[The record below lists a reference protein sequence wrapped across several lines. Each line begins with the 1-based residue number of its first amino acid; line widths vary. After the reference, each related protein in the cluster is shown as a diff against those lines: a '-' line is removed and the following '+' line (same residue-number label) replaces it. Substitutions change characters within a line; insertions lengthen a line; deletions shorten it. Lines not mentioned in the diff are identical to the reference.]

1 MKRHEGGYD
10 LIDPEIAD
18 WRGDE
23 WDQPGEAGIVEP
35 LRRELRLFKWG
46 VYAVLS
52 LALVA
57 ILIAGAT
64 GWWYVNKINPEGE
77 PAEAEQFIVRKRD
90 SLQTVSERLEENGW
104 ISNAGVFRWYVR
116 NHGGL
121 ELTPGYFEIAPGDHM
136 GNVLGRLRTPPSE
149 TYTRVTFPEG
159 FTLEQV
165 AGRLAADGPRMT
177 VRDFEKA
184 ADNPEIIAALR
195 PPGVS
200 SLEGLLFPD
209 TYQVSNSESEAQVI
223 ERMIALMERVA
234 LQEDIVPKSAGLGR
248 SPYDILIV
256 ASIIEEEALVS
267 EDRPKIARVIYNRLA
282 MGMPLEIDA
291 TLLYQQDRGRPIP
304 ELRLID
310 TPYNTYLHTGLP
322 PTPITNPGRA
332 SIEAALNPAPNPA
345 PGDAICRDLPDPSNC
360 PYLFYVLIDI
370 DGRHAFAATGEQHAA
385 NIQRAIDAGV
395 L

>member
-1 MKRHEGGYD
+1 MKRHEADYD

-18 WRGDE
+18 WRGDP
-23 WDQPGEAGIVEP
+23 WDRPAEAGRVEP
-35 LRRELRLFKWG
+35 LRRQSRLLKWG
-46 VYAVLS
+46 AYTVMC

-57 ILIAGAT
+57 VLVAGAT
-64 GWWYVNKINPEGE
+64 GWWYIDKINPEGE
-77 PAEAEQFIVRKRD
+77 PGDPRQFIVDRGD
-90 SLQTVSERLEENGW
+90 SLETVSERLEERGW
-104 ISNAGVFRWYVR
+104 VTDAGVFRWYVS

-121 ELTPGYFEIAPGDHM
+121 ELTPGYYEIAPGDHM

-159 FTLEQV
+159 FTVEQV
-165 AGRLAADGPRMT
+165 AARLAADGPRMT

-184 ADNPEIIAALR
+184 AKNPEIIAALR
-195 PPGVS
+195 PAGVT

-223 ERMIALMERVA
+223 ERMIVLMERVG
-234 LQEDIVPKSAGLGR
+234 LQEDIVSKSAALGR
-248 SPYDILIV
+248 TPYETLIV
-256 ASIIEEEALVS
+256 ASIIEEEALLA

-282 MGMPLEIDA
+282 MGMSLEIDA
-291 TLLYQQDRGRPIP
+291 TLLYQQDRSRPIA
-304 ELRLID
+304 ELQLID

-345 PGDAICRDLPDPSNC
+345 PGDAICRDLPDPSDC
-360 PYLFYVLIDI
+360 PYLFYVLIDL

-385 NIQRAIDAGV
+385 NIERAVDAGV